1 MEKEKVMLSVIL
13 PTIHVDK
20 IYGLIESFL
29 SSYTGE
35 WEFIIVT
42 PYKVPSNVISKWGN
56 DRIKIIQDWGTP
68 VRCQQRALLACSG
81 EYVTRMVDDGLYHG
95 GTLDVAMQKAKEGT
109 VVNLKF
115 TESNDSIDLTHKDCQ
130 QLTMAKDEFY
140 FLQYHNQTLM
150 PYAPANFQVIN
161 FAIYPREIL
170 NGIGGWDCQ
179 FESIA
184 IAELDLSIRLQF
196 FGIKI
201 DITEGLILSC
211 GWTPGLDGD
220 HAPLHHAFYAD
231 MEIYKRIYSDIS
243 YENRIL
249 VNLNNWENSPAKWN
263 RRFGE

>member
-1 MEKEKVMLSVIL
+1 MLSVIL

-20 IYGLIESFL
+20 VYPLIASFL
-29 SSYTGE
+29 GSYTGE
-35 WEFIIVT
+35 WEFVIVS
-42 PYKVPSNVISKWGN
+42 PYKIPSKCVSSWGN
-56 DRIKIIQDWGTP
+56 EHIKIIQDWGTP

-95 GTLDVAMQKAKEGT
+95 GTLDLAIKKAAPDS
-109 VVNLKF
+109 VVNMKF

-140 FLQYHNQTLM
+140 HLQYHNQTLM
-150 PYAPANFQVIN
+150 PYVPANFQVIN
-161 FAIYPREIL
+161 FAIYPREL
-170 NGIGGWDCQ
+170 LVKMGGWDCQ

-184 IAELDLSIRLQF
+184 LAELDLSIRLQF
-196 FGIKI
+196 AGANIVLT
-201 DITEGLILSC
+201 DGLILSC
-211 GWTPGLDGD
+211 GWTPGLEGD

-249 VNLNNWENSPAKWN
+249 VPLNNWENSPSKWG
-263 RRFGE
+263 RRFEA